1 MKKIYINVIVLN
13 FVLIFI
19 LISCRNKESG
29 WNTDLLTPIATAD
42 LSISNLVSDS
52 LITTNADNSINLVYK
67 KNIYAFD
74 FSKSLLDIPDTG
86 ISKKFTLDSLKF
98 PQQRFALNLSLG
110 YLARGLV
117 STGTPGNVFLGN
129 YIISNNGDSIVFP
142 AISGLTLPPTAYDA
156 SLFFREADLISG
168 QLLGYIVNKFPV
180 PLTNIHYQLR
190 NTVGGDILVDD
201 IIPYIP
207 PRDSYY
213 VTYNMA
219 GKHLESNFTVEVLS
233 FGTPGSA
240 PNKALVDTSNYIELR
255 FGTLNLKASSAT
267 AIFPSI
273 DVLASTEDVTQEI
286 PGGAKLTYI
295 EAEEGIL
302 HVYIASS
309 VQEGLTLTYTLEG
322 AYDKMGRPLRVSTF
336 VPPAPSAGVPSRI
349 DKTFDLSGYSIDLT
363 GKYHN
368 TFNTYTQTINARVD
382 SSGIERTITSSDSL
396 RISYSIENIKP
407 RLIKGY
413 AGRDTLDV
421 GPEISDFDFFKNII
435 GGNIDLEDVKLSVN
449 LENGIGVE
457 GDVVIQD
464 FTARKNTSA
473 VSLVAPSVV
482 NNRIRVAKANEFP
495 FRPANTNIAL
505 SNANSNIKNL
515 FELLPNQLQYA
526 MKVYVNPNGNDGT
539 YQDFVNSNS
548 KLNVNLNMELPLSLM
563 ANNLTLRDT
572 LDFNIGNSIRDLDAI
587 KGGAINLIATNGYP
601 LEAQIDLIV
610 YDQYGMAIDTLLK
623 NYTVKAA
630 DLNTTCRVDIP
641 KKSYDK
647 IIISESR
654 MNELAQA
661 YNAVVVARFNTK
673 SNQSTCNSHLK
684 IYSDYRLKIALTADF
699 RYNLNAKF

>member
-1 MKKIYINVIVLN
+1 MKKSIFLL
-13 FVLIFI
+13 LIFI
-19 LISCRNKESG
+19 QFILFSCRNKESG
-29 WNTDLLTPIATAD
+29 WNTDLLTPITSAD
-42 LSISNLVSDS
+42 LSITNLVSDS
-52 LITTNADNSINLVYK
+52 LVTTNADNSLNLVYK

-74 FSKSLLDIPDTG
+74 FSKTLLEIPDTG
-86 ISKKFTLDSLKF
+86 ISKSFRLDSLKL
-98 PQQRFALNLSLG
+98 PQQDFITSFTLG
-110 YLARGLV
+110 QLCKQLI
-117 STGTPGNVFLGN
+117 STGTPSNVFLGN
-129 YIISNNGDSIVFP
+129 TIIARHGGTLVYPSL
-142 AISGLTLPPTAYDA
+142 SGLSVPPTDYDA
-156 SLFFREADLISG
+156 SLYFSEIDLIT
-168 QLLGYIVNKFPV
+168 GYMDGWIKNGFPV
-180 PLTNIHYQLR
+180 TIKNMRFQVKNKI
-190 NTVGGDILVDD
+190 GGDIIIDD
-201 IIPYIP
+201 LIDSIPAY
-207 PRDSYY
+207 DSVYRI
-213 VTYNMA
+213 YNLA
-219 GKHLESNFTVEVLS
+219 GKHVEGSFTFQLINFD
-233 FGTPGSA
+233 TPGSYGIAA
-240 PNKALVDTSNYIELR
+240 PVDTSDEFILDFR
-255 FGTLNLKASSAT
+255 IFSFRASSAT

-295 EAEEGIL
+295 EAEEGSL
-302 HVYIASS
+302 NVYISSS

-322 AYDKMGRPLRVSTF
+322 AYDKMGRPLRVSSF
-336 VPPAPSAGVPSRI
+336 VPPAPSSSIPSTI
-349 DKTFDLSGYSIDLT
+349 VKSFNLSGYSIDLT
-363 GKYHN
+363 GKNHN

-464 FTARKNTSA
+464 FTARKNTST

-572 LDFNIGNSIRDLDAI
+572 LDFNIGNSIRDLEAI

-610 YDQYGMAIDTLLK
+610 YDQYGTAIDTLLK

-673 SNQSTCNSHLK
+673 SNQSSCNSHLK